1 MDDELWNTVA
11 ALADYGVVGGDTD
24 AATCAALGTTAPCY
38 LPRENILRVQ
48 VVGIVARAFTKAPD
62 LRPIGFWDRLAAV
75 TSQYTNVP
83 DAGTQRSD
91 LATYRANAGPIPG
104 QASDGTFPDPN
115 GAASRRFVI
124 EALFQA
130 YSSVYGVITV
140 P

>member
-1 MDDELWNTVA
+1 VDDELWNTVA

-91 LATYRANAGPIPG
+91 LATYRANAGPVPG
-104 QASDGTFPDPN
+104 QTSDAQFPIPTAAS
-115 GAASRRFVI
+115 SRRFVV
-124 EALFQA
+124 EVLWQA
-130 YSSVYGVITV
+130 YSARFGVDRV